1 MKEINKKIA
10 AIAMAGF
17 LMGTTS
23 GCGNGNSVDPIEY
36 VVNVQNTNR
45 TSGSLDGSVTLNQLE
60 DYYIIKIRD
69 FENQERF
76 YLTYKVTYCPLRAVA
91 YDNYIIS
98 GSDIVVAT
106 NKHNSEKFDCKY
118 GEVLNAVEFI
128 QYIQKYSTIKE
139 KYKFNEIEDIYNKIV
154 EENKNENVKKYTL
167 K

>member
-10 AIAMAGF
+10 ALAMAGF
-17 LMGTTS
+17 LMGTTT

-36 VVNVQNTNR
+36 AVNVQNTNR

-60 DYYIIKIRD
+60 DYYIIKISD

-76 YLTYKVTYCPLRAVA
+76 YLTYKVTYYKSHRVS
-91 YDNYIIS
+91 YDDYKIS
-98 GSDIVVAT
+98 GSAIVLAT

-118 GEVLNAVEFI
+118 GQVLDIVEFI

-139 KYKFNEIEDIYNKIV
+139 KYNFNEIEDIYNKIV